1 MSNKWMAVI
10 GAVVVLLVG
19 GAIGWTIGANT
30 GGDHDMAQQMDHG
43 QMDHGSAAMMDGVTE
58 THHGML
64 AMDQKAF
71 LAMMVQHHQMA
82 VDMAKAELEAGDRPT
97 VKALATT
104 IVADQAKE
112 ISQMRS
118 LYRALYG
125 EDVPEMNMDD
135 MGMAAMM
142 GMSGMSADAI
152 TGAANPDEAFLRMMI
167 PHHAG
172 ALLMAD
178 MVLNGT
184 PNAEVKALANRII
197 EAQSKEIAQMQE
209 MRTTS

>member
-1 MSNKWMAVI
+1 MVRRVSKTWITVI
-10 GAVVVLLVG
+10 GIVVAVLVG
-19 GAIGWTIGANT
+19 GAVGWAIGANT
-30 GGDHDMAQQMDHG
+30 GGDHG
-43 QMDHGSAAMMDGVTE
+43 SMDHGSTASADGISE
-58 THHGML
+58 THHGMM

-71 LAMMVQHHQMA
+71 LAMMVDHHQMA
-82 VDMAKAELEAGDRPT
+82 VDMAEAEIQAGSRPT
-97 VKALATT
+97 VKALANRIIAEQKTE
-104 IVADQAKE
+104 IAK
-112 ISQMRS
+112 MRS
-118 LYRALYG
+118 WYRALYG

-135 MGMAAMM
+135 HQMAAMM
-142 GMSGMSADAI
+142 GMAGMSPEAI